1 LTANVLLM
9 NLTHLND
16 FTTQV
21 RRDIVRMVHQVNS
34 GHPGGSLGCTEFLV
48 ALYQEIMERKEG
60 FDMDGIGED
69 LFFLSNG
76 HISPLFYS
84 VLARSGYFP
93 VSELATFRKIDSRLQ
108 GHPTTHEGLPGV
120 RVASGSLG
128 QGLSVAV
135 GAAEAKKLNKDNHLI
150 YSLHGDGELQE
161 GQNWEAIMYASAK
174 NIDNLIAT
182 VDYNGQQIDGSTDQV
197 LSLGN
202 LKAKFEAFDWTVVSI
217 EKGNDLESIIEG
229 LEKAKSLTGKG
240 KPVAVLLHTVMGN
253 GVDFMMHTH
262 AWHGKA
268 PNDEQLQSALEQN
281 PETLGDY

>member
-1 LTANVLLM
+1 M

-93 VSELATFRKIDSRLQ
+93 ISELATFRKIDSRLQ

-135 GAAEAKKLNKDNHLI
+135 GAAEAKKLNKDNHLV

-217 EKGNDLESIIEG
+217 EKGNDLEAIIEG
-229 LEKAKSLTGKG
+229 LNKAKSLTGQG
-240 KPVAVLLHTVMGN
+240 KPVAVLLHTIMGN